1 MDGRRSSCASA
12 AGLPVGSSSGL
23 TVWRVEVLTSAGEA
37 FRGAPDDVGE
47 MLILV
52 AGRLRGTRAPR
63 PTNAVAGIVRTGLC
77 AVMAAAVLVLL
88 PLGAGVLR
96 GGLGAGR
103 RKVRR

>member
-37 FRGAPDDVGE
+37 VRGAPDDVGE

-52 AGRLRGTRAPR
+52 AGRLGGTRAST
-63 PTNAVAGIVRTGLC
+63 PTNAVAGISAAGLR
-77 AVMAAAVLVLL
+77 AVIAAAVLVLL
-88 PLGAGVLR
+88 CLARGGAG
-96 GGLGAGR
+96 G
-103 RKVRR
+103 